1 MGTKIKPRI
10 RTVRTEMDF
19 NHQGKILTAA
29 HPFYGPEN
37 SKTLKKLIMADR
49 LREPTA
55 SETVSFAHEYFLGEE
70 PQAQEVTG
78 IMKERY
84 FRGFT
89 GVLFVPENNGK
100 GLAHFIN
107 YPEFDGRSVVNTQNL
122 IERIGESYAQV
133 SFEYLKEGVVPW
145 NEVAKQPYFVAFGQG
160 KEGAE
165 KLAEL
170 VSKHPRREAY
180 AAIPNLSKMK
190 NPESR
195 VAVLYSAW
203 GGFRLL
209 VDFSD
214 LGDGEGSCA
223 FGVSGVSEANDA
235 TRK

>member
-1 MGTKIKPRI
+1 METKIKPRI

-55 SETVSFAHEYFLGEE
+55 SE
-70 PQAQEVTG
+70 
-78 IMKERY
+78 
-84 FRGFT
+84 
-89 GVLFVPENNGK
+89 NNGK

-133 SFEYLKEGVVPW
+133 SFEYLKESVVPW

-195 VAVLYSAW
+195 VAVLDSGW
-203 GGFRLL
+203 GGDRLG
-209 VDFSD
+209 VDFLD
-214 LGDGEGSCA
+214 LGDNEGGFA